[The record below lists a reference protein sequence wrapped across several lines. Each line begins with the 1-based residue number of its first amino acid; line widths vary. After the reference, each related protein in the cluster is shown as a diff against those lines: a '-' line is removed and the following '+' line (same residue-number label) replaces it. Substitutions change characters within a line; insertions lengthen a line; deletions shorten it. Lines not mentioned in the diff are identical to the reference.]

1 MREDALRMAE
11 NNEIA
16 KENQQLKDQY
26 EALVKEIDEKSVLME
41 KQIEEKEK
49 TSSTIE
55 DEMLTKISANE
66 EEIKK

>member
-1 MREDALRMAE
+1 MQKRQSIISNFENHLNQIKVQMREDALRMAE

-41 KQIEEKEK
+41 K
-49 TSSTIE
+49 
-55 DEMLTKISANE
+55 
-66 EEIKK
+66 